1 MAELAAANPLQ
12 AGAQERNP
20 MHDITNLDDLIALVN
35 AFYDRVR
42 RDELI
47 GPIFHTIVGDHW
59 DRHLP
64 VMYSFWNSVLFGAE
78 GYRGQAVGK
87 HIQIDRK
94 ITLLPEHYERWISL
108 WRDTVDA
115 SFEGENAALAK
126 QRAQTMLQL
135 IQFKVERARSG
146 KSLY

>member
-1 MAELAAANPLQ
+1 
-12 AGAQERNP
+12 

-35 AFYDRVR
+35 TFYDRVR

-47 GPIFHTIVGDHW
+47 GPIFNTVIGENW

-64 VMYSFWNSVLFGAE
+64 LMYSFWNSVIFGAE

-87 HIQIDRK
+87 HIQIDRQ
-94 ITLLPEHYERWISL
+94 IRLLPEHYNRWISL

-115 SFEGENAALAK
+115 LFEGEKATLAK
-126 QRAQTMLQL
+126 ERAQTMLQL
-135 IQFKVERARSG
+135 IQFKVENARIG